1 MLASVDELAP
11 GTEFAG
17 FRIADVAGR
26 GSMATVYR
34 AIDREGRELA
44 IKVLAAALT
53 ADDEFRYRFERE
65 ARAVAAIRHPHIV
78 RVYGGGAHCG
88 RLYVTMRYIVG
99 ADLARRLAAGPVAI
113 ADAADLISQVAAALD
128 AAHSFGIV
136 HRDVKPAN
144 VLLEGDPPHAY
155 LTDFGLMKDVGSTT
169 PMTIAGTFIGT
180 CDYAAPEQVLGIPVD
195 GRADVYSLG
204 CMLYETLTGEV
215 PFPRDSA
222 AATMFAHVELP
233 PPRVAAAPAFDAVIA
248 RAMAKPAANRYAT
261 AGELARAA
269 VAAAADHFA

>member
-1 MLASVDELAP
+1 MLAAVDELAP
-11 GTEFAG
+11 GTDFAG
-17 FRIADVAGR
+17 LRIAGVAGR

-34 AIDREGRELA
+34 ATDGEGRELA
-44 IKVLAAALT
+44 LKVLAAALT
-53 ADDEFRYRFERE
+53 ADGEFRYRFERE

-78 RVYGGGAHCG
+78 RVYGGGAHEG
-88 RLYVTMRYIVG
+88 RLFVTMRYVVG
-99 ADLARRLAAGPVAI
+99 DDLARRLTAGPLAVAE
-113 ADAADLISQVAAALD
+113 AAELISQVAAALD
-128 AAHSFGIV
+128 AAHALGIV

-155 LTDFGLMKDVGSTT
+155 LTDFGLMKDIRSTT

-180 CDYAAPEQVLGIPVD
+180 CDYAAPEQLLGLPVD
-195 GRADVYSLG
+195 GRADVYALG
-204 CMLYETLTGEV
+204 CMLYEMVTGEV

-233 PPRVAAAPAFDAVIA
+233 PPPVAAAPAFDAVIA
-248 RAMAKPAANRYAT
+248 RAMAKPAADRYPT

-269 VAAAADHFA
+269 VAAARGEAV